1 MSRKTI
7 KNKYLQRKTRRA
19 GGAIIKLKCE
29 YNTNNNSEKEN
40 GITRLS
46 MANFV
51 GPRASNKA
59 AYKKAKVNAWL
70 KNEAK
75 KRAVKEKKMA
85 MAAAAT
91 RSAPTRTLSD
101 AVKRRLAEEKAA
113 RMELEAKAARFETNN
128 GMLHPWAHKGKKY
141 YRLFTG
147 EIWEAA
153 PNNTAANW
161 VGLYNK
167 ATNTINTSAP
177 EPEYN
182 VS

>member
-7 KNKYLQRKTRRA
+7 KNKYLQRRTRKS
-19 GGAIIKLKCE
+19 GGRIIKLKCQ
-29 YNTNNNSEKEN
+29 YNTNNTSENEN

-75 KRAVKEKKMA
+75 KRAVKERKIA
-85 MAAAAT
+85 IAEAAT
-91 RSAPTRTLSD
+91 RSAPTKTLTD
-101 AVKRRLAEEKAA
+101 AAKRRLTEEKAA
-113 RMELEAKAARFETNN
+113 RMELAASAARFETNN
-128 GMLHPWAHKGKKY
+128 GMAHPWTHRGKNY
-141 YRLFTG
+141 YRAFTG
-147 EIWEAA
+147 EVWSVE
-153 PNNTAANW
+153 PNSTIGEW

-167 ATNTINTSAP
+167 NTNTINTTVP
-177 EPEYN
+177 EPAYN
-182 VS
+182 NS